1 MREPTMRL
9 GMCLAVAVL
18 GWGGG
23 ALVSMGGCATA
34 RTKSTEKFKPT
45 SEAELAARRLQEALD
60 KHQCKAAVYPSA
72 EPDWRVV
79 RVQSLAGRGASFQ
92 TALEALCREADGKKL
107 QAIVD
112 IYYWRTPSG
121 WSPSHELR
129 GTAVRYEEGF
139 TPPPPPA
146 FADVRPPEMARS
158 SDDEPA
164 PAGEGG
170 KK

>member
-9 GMCLAVAVL
+9 GMCLAVAL
-18 GWGGG
+18 LGGG
-23 ALVSMGGCATA
+23 ALVSMGGCATG

-45 SEAELAARRLQEALD
+45 SEAELAARRLQETLD

-72 EPDWRVV
+72 DPDWRVV

-139 TPPPPPA
+139 TPPPAPA
-146 FADVRPPEMARS
+146 FADLRPPEMARS